1 MSDSP
6 QEPQLEDERS
16 IAPETPP
23 PPNPKAQE
31 TSEDDDLR
39 FCREV
44 LKFNPLSYQRGLLTD
59 KHDRIAVR
67 FCRQSGKTTTVAAK
81 AVLTALRTPEV
92 TVLIVAPG
100 LRQSMLV
107 MDKVQE
113 HLRRMDE
120 EYRKAAVSKIQRAVV
135 YFKNGSKI
143 TALPCSENRIRG
155 VTAHLILADE
165 TAFFQRDQYIFNNVL
180 LPMLATT
187 RGSLVISS
195 TPWSTRSM
203 FYEFTK
209 GKLANRFQQ
218 YHATWEDAVREGLI
232 TKEFIEDMR
241 QALLPHQF
249 QMEFEAEFSENADVW
264 LGQEILAKCV
274 DPNVIY
280 YGLEGEPR
288 GQFYAG
294 LDLGKHQ
301 DYSVLAVVA
310 KYERTLRLVHL
321 QRFPLGTSYASV
333 IGYVKALND
342 RWRHLRAVHCDQTG
356 VGEYIVEDIRNVGI
370 PGVEGHTFTVT
381 EKEGLATALK
391 EQMRAGTLLFP
402 YDRELINELNVERY
416 ELTKTGHLQFSHPEG
431 THDDRFWAL
440 ALAVCG
446 ASKDAITPYRSRLG

>member
-1 MSDSP
+1 MSDDS
-6 QEPQLEDERS
+6 
-16 IAPETPP
+16 
-23 PPNPKAQE
+23 
-31 TSEDDDLR
+31 DDLH
-39 FCREV
+39 FCQNV
-44 LKFNPLSYQRGLLTD
+44 LRFNPLSYQEDLLTD

-81 AVLTALRTPEV
+81 AVLTALRSSEV

-113 HLRRMDE
+113 HLGRMDE
-120 EYRKAAVSKIQRAVV
+120 EYRKANVSRIQRTIIR
-135 YFKNGSKI
+135 FRNGSRI
-143 TALPCSENRIRG
+143 IALPCSENLIRG
-155 VTAHLILADE
+155 ITAHLILADE
-165 TAFFQRDQYIFNNVL
+165 AAFFQSDQYIFNNVL

-187 RGSLVISS
+187 RGSLVVCS
-195 TPWSTRSM
+195 TPWSTKSM

-209 GKLANRFQQ
+209 GRLAHRFRQ

-241 QALLPHQF
+241 QVLLPHQF
-249 QMEFEAEFSENADVW
+249 QMEFEAEFAEDTDVW
-264 LGQEILAKCV
+264 LGQEVLARCI

-280 YGLEGEPR
+280 FGLEGEPR

-294 LDLGKHQ
+294 LDFGKHQ

-321 QRFPLGTSYASV
+321 HRFPLETSYASV

-342 RWRHLRAVHCDQTG
+342 RWRYLRAVHCDQTG
-356 VGEYIVEDIRNVGI
+356 VGEYIVEDMRNVEI
-370 PGVEGHTFTVT
+370 PGVEGHGFTVM

-440 ALAVCG
+440 ALAVCA
-446 ASKDAITPYRSRLG
+446 ASRDTAAPYRSRLG